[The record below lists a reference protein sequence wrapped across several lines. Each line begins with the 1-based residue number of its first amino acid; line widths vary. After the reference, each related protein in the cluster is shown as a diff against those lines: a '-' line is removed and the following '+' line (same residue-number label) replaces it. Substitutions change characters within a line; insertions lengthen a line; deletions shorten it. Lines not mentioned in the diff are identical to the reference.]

1 MPRVYSFVFTGV
13 RTFLLLGSLI
23 YSCAA
28 TLPPATKPPENYQGV
43 IVESPLH
50 QPEDYWIYQK
60 ADGSTLKTRAR
71 SYPMTIDFPLWLGR
85 TWSYSRDSL
94 PRMYTGPSNANRI
107 PVETTCEVTAFRP
120 ITVPA
125 GSFDAVECNC
135 NCRVPARGHFES
147 ECGRYTFWYAPAVKN
162 IIQARGESTATAL
175 DLVEYKV
182 GDTTSTSTA
191 IQDAKPKDAD
201 EFNTRG
207 NDYRT
212 AGENDRAIESY
223 SEAIRL
229 NPSHS
234 AAFNGRGAA
243 YRSKGD
249 YDRAIADYD
258 EALKLNPR
266 NHEAFNNRG
275 NAYRIKENYDRAI
288 QDYNEAIR
296 LNPNYPLA
304 FSNRSLAYRS
314 KGDYDR
320 AIQDNDKALRLNP
333 AFVLAYRNR
342 GGVRFEQGNLAAAAQ
357 DFAKAAELDPSN
369 LYNPLWLYLVETR
382 AGQRSQPGLESRAQ
396 RLNLGKWPGAV
407 VAFYLGKIDEKAMY
421 AAAENP
427 EPKKKTE
434 QICEANFFAAEA
446 KLFKGET
453 TEAIPLLRAAE
464 RDCPPTFYEA
474 HGARAELKR
483 LGY

>member
-1 MPRVYSFVFTGV
+1 
-13 RTFLLLGSLI
+13 
-23 YSCAA
+23 
-28 TLPPATKPPENYQGV
+28 
-43 IVESPLH
+43 
-50 QPEDYWIYQK
+50 
-60 ADGSTLKTRAR
+60 
-71 SYPMTIDFPLWLGR
+71 
-85 TWSYSRDSL
+85 
-94 PRMYTGPSNANRI
+94 MYTGPSNANRV
-107 PVETTCEVTAFRP
+107 PVEVTCAVTAYRL

-135 NCRVPARGHFES
+135 KCIVPAPGHFES
-147 ECGRYTFWYAPAVKN
+147 ACGQYTIWYAPAVKN
-162 IIQARGESTATAL
+162 IIQARGDSTATAL

-182 GDTTSTSTA
+182 GDTASKSTA
-191 IQDAKPKDAD
+191 IQDAKPTNAD
-201 EFNTRG
+201 GFNTRG

-212 AGENDRAIESY
+212 LGENDRAIESY

-229 NPSHS
+229 NPNHS

-258 EALKLNPR
+258 EAIKLSPR

-275 NAYRIKENYDRAI
+275 NAYRMKENYDRAI

-296 LNPNYPLA
+296 LDPNYALA
-304 FSNRSLAYRS
+304 FSNRSLAYRN

-320 AIQDNDKALRLNP
+320 AIQDNDKAIGLNP
-333 AFVLAYRNR
+333 GFVLAYRNR
-342 GGVRFEQGNLAAAAQ
+342 AGVRFEQGNFTAATQ
-357 DFAKAAELDPSN
+357 DFAKAVELDPSH
-369 LYNPLWLYLVETR
+369 LYSPLWLYLAETR
-382 AGQRSQPGLESRAQ
+382 AGQRGQPGLESRAQ

-407 VAFYLGKIDEKAMY
+407 VSFYLGKIDEKAMY

-434 QICEANFFAAEA
+434 QICEANFYAAEA

-453 TEAIPLLRAAE
+453 TEAIALLRAAE
-464 RDCPPTFYEA
+464 RDCPPGFLEA
-474 HGARAELKR
+474 RFARAELKR
-483 LGY
+483 LEQ